1 LGFGKL
7 YCGKE
12 MELIS
17 CSFEGGGEV
26 CAEEEEGEGGD
37 LDEDCSWLLI
47 VVVDVVVGADPDS
60 HGVRMGG

>member
-1 LGFGKL
+1 MKL
-7 YCGKE
+7 V
-12 MELIS
+12 S

-60 HGVRMGG
+60 HGVKMGG